1 MNKNANK
8 IIIGLALILFLLVG
22 VLVGYRINTNNNNI
36 SSNSSPVVSEPDQP
50 YAPVTISQEE
60 AVISVVEKVSPAVVS
75 IVAVK
80 DVPIIQRRGM
90 DPFNFYYDPF
100 FDYFYEERGTERV
113 EVGGGTGFII
123 SSDGLVL
130 TNRHVV
136 ADTDAEYTIF
146 TNDGTSYEVEI
157 LARDNFQDLAMLRI
171 KGGGNFPTVKL
182 GNSDNLK
189 IGQTVI
195 AIGNSL
201 GEFRNTVSVGVVS
214 GLGRSIS
221 ATDGRTSQLLED
233 VIQTDAAIN
242 SGNSGGPLLNL
253 RGEVVGINTA
263 MAIGA
268 QNIGFSIPIQ
278 KAQKMIESI
287 KLHGEL
293 IYPFLGVRYVMID
306 GSSDLGVDHGAFIIK
321 DDIEPG
327 IEPNSPAEKAGL
339 KEGDIILE
347 FNGQVL
353 DSENSLAEVIVEYN
367 PGDEIDLKV
376 LRDGNELTIS
386 VKLGSKKI

>member
-1 MNKNANK
+1 MDKNINR
-8 IIIGLALILFLLVG
+8 IIIGLVLVLFLLVG
-22 VLVGYRINTNNNNI
+22 VLIGYWI
-36 SSNSSPVVSEPDQP
+36 NSSPIVYESGQSYIPVS
-50 YAPVTISQEE
+50 VSQEE
-60 AVISVVEKVSPAVVS
+60 AVVSVVESVSPAVVS

-80 DVPIIQRRGM
+80 DVPIVQRRSM

-136 ADTDAEYTIF
+136 SDTDAEYTIF
-146 TNDGTSYEVEI
+146 TNDGTSYEVEV
-157 LARDNFQDLAMLRI
+157 LARDSFQDLAMLQI
-171 KGGGNFPTVKL
+171 KDGSNFPTVKL
-182 GNSDNLK
+182 GDSDNLK
-189 IGQTVI
+189 IGQTAV

-201 GEFRNTVSVGVVS
+201 GEFRNTVSVGVIS

-253 RGEVVGINTA
+253 RGEVIGINTA

-287 KLHGEL
+287 ELHGEL
-293 IYPFLGVRYVMID
+293 VYPFLGVRYIMVD
-306 GSSDLGVDHGAFIIK
+306 ESSDLDVDYGAFIIQ
-321 DDIEPG
+321 DDFEPG

-347 FNGQVL
+347 FDGQVL
-353 DSENSLAEVIVEYN
+353 DSTNSLAKVIVEYS
-367 PGDEIDLKV
+367 PDDEVELKV
-376 LRDGNELTIS
+376 LRDGSQLIIN
-386 VKLGSKKI
+386 VKLGNKKI

>member
-1 MNKNANK
+1 MDKNINR
-8 IIIGLALILFLLVG
+8 IIIGLVLVLVLLVG
-22 VLVGYRINTNNNNI
+22 VLVGHWIN
-36 SSNSSPVVSEPDQP
+36 SKPVVYEAEQS
-50 YAPVTISQEE
+50 YIPVTISQEQ
-60 AVISVVEKVSPAVVS
+60 AVISAVEDVSPAVVS

-80 DVPIIQRRGM
+80 DIPIIQRRRSI

-130 TNRHVV
+130 TNCHVV
-136 ADTDAEYTIF
+136 SDSDAEYTVF
-146 TNDGTSYEVEI
+146 TNDGSQYEVEI
-157 LARDNFQDLAMLRI
+157 LARDSFQDLAMLKI
-171 KGGGNFPTVKL
+171 KGGGSFPTVKI
-182 GNSDNLK
+182 GDSSGLK
-189 IGQTVI
+189 IGQTVV

-253 RGEVVGINTA
+253 RGEVIGINTA
-263 MAIGA
+263 MVVGA
-268 QNIGFSIPIQ
+268 QNIGFSIPISR
-278 KAQKMIESI
+278 AQKMIESI
-287 KLHGEL
+287 ELHGEL
-293 IYPFLGVRYVMID
+293 IYPFLGVRYVMV
-306 GSSDLGVDHGAFIIK
+306 GKNSDLGVDYGAFIIPG
-321 DDIEPG
+321 DINEPG
-327 IEPNSPAEKAGL
+327 IEPDSVAEKAGL

-347 FNGQVL
+347 FDGQRL
-353 DSENSLAEVIVEYN
+353 DLTNHLAKVITNYN
-367 PGDEIDLKV
+367 PGDEVELKV
-376 LRDGNELTIS
+376 LRDGNELIIN